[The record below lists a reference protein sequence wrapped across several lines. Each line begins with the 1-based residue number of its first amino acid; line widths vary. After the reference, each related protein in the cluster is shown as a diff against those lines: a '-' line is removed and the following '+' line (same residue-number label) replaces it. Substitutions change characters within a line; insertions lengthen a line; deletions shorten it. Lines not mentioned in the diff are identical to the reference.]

1 MQDTKKLIETLAG
14 KYGTK
19 RESLI
24 PIMQGIVEKESYLS
38 KDAMIEVA
46 RTLDISAAEVYGTAS
61 FYSFLDTDTRG
72 KYKIRVCKSI
82 ICEMKGKNEILRTIE
97 DILKIKVGETSKGG
111 QFTLLETNCLGWCH
125 KGPAMLVNDEV
136 YTELN
141 PKRIRAILG
150 EYIREEKI

>member
-1 MQDTKKLIETLAG
+1 MQDTKTLIESLAE
-14 KYGTK
+14 KHGTK

-46 RTLDISAAEVYGTAS
+46 RILDISAAEVYGTAS

-82 ICEMKGKNEILRTIE
+82 ICEMKGKNELIRTIE

-125 KGPAMLVNDEV
+125 KGPAMLINDEV